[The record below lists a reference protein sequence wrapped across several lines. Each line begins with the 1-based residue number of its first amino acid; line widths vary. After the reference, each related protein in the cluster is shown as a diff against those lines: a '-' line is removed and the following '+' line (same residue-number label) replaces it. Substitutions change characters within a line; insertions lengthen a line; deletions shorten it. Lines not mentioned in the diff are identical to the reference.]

1 MKMDKSKST
10 IIALIALV
18 IVCGGSFVG
27 VKMLNNKTAVKA
39 ATDTVSVSY
48 TTMPSSSVSSTS
60 TMPTTA
66 AATSAFSTTAS
77 VDIPSTLPIATLKSE
92 ENNDKDEKETTK
104 LNPFTTFGD
113 VQNAGTTT
121 TKRNEGSATTKKVE
135 TTSAT
140 KASTTAATTK
150 TNEEKT
156 TAAKEIIKNA
166 AVFSDGFL
174 SYMFNPDGDYYFTV
188 DDPWQRNFGFNELY
202 DVGAPFVVFYYDTM
216 RCKFNY
222 DQKDWLIQFWKGQYG
237 FVFIGAEIGVY
248 NKPESRTAEHFD
260 CASDEDSLMMSMT
273 FYRDGKEL
281 LTRDYAKYWWCT
293 GFVPGKLD
301 KFSDRSELSIKC
313 RITMKDYKMLIGM
326 AGALKENGMELNK
339 DYTTSGL
346 DMFITW
352 Q

>member
-1 MKMDKSKST
+1 MKMDKSKTT

-18 IVCGGSFVG
+18 LVCGGSFIG
-27 VKMLNNKTAVKA
+27 VKMLNNKTTVKNPSPI
-39 ATDTVSVSY
+39 TVTY
-48 TTMPSSSVSSTS
+48 TTTAPSTESSS
-60 TMPTTA
+60 A
-66 AATSAFSTTAS
+66 TTAS
-77 VDIPSTLPIATLKSE
+77 STTVPVDIPSTLPIATLKSE
-92 ENNDKDEKETTK
+92 DNDKKDEDETTK
-104 LNPFTTFGD
+104 KNPFTTFAD
-113 VQNAGTTT
+113 SQNASAST
-121 TKRNEGSATTKKVE
+121 TKKNEGSATTKKPNE
-135 TTSAT
+135 TTTMPAIT
-140 KASTTAATTK
+140 IPTT
-150 TNEEKT
+150 NSSMSEEEKT
-156 TAAKEIIKNA
+156 TVAQQVIKNA

-174 SYMFNPDGDYYFTV
+174 SYMFDPEGDYYFTV

-202 DVGAPFVVFYYDTM
+202 DIGAPFIVFYYDTM

-222 DQKDWLIQFWKGQYG
+222 DNKDWLIQFWKGQYG
-237 FVFIGAEIGVY
+237 FVFLGAEIGVY

-273 FYRDGKEL
+273 FYRKGKEL

-352 Q
+352 